1 MTSEICIMLT
11 SHAFFCIF
19 LICDKEGGKRILSK
33 LMERGQSVRDGVR
46 KKYSCQNCCGIQHLF
61 LEVLDF

>member
-1 MTSEICIMLT
+1 MTSEIHIMLT

-33 LMERGQSVRDGVR
+33 LMEKV
-46 KKYSCQNCCGIQHLF
+46 
-61 LEVLDF
+61 